1 MKDKNHDKLYLYPI
15 WVRIWH
21 LINAIMFLA
30 LVFTGLTLQYSSVDF
45 EIIKFNYSISI
56 HNYAGIIL
64 SIFFVFF
71 LFANRFTS
79 NGNYYQFHIKGLYDR
94 VMKQFMY
101 YSFGIFK
108 NEEKPFPIT
117 KERKFNPLQ
126 KLSYVLIMYFFVPI
140 IIITG
145 YLLLFPDIIP
155 KNILGFSGIHF
166 VDLIHII
173 LGFVLSIFIIVHV
186 YFCTIGKTPLSNFK
200 SMINGW
206 H

>member
-1 MKDKNHDKLYLYPI
+1 MKDKVYLYPI

-21 LINAIMFLA
+21 AFNALMFLA

-64 SIFFVFF
+64 SVLFVFF
-71 LFANRFTS
+71 LFGNRFTS
-79 NGNYYQFHIKGLYDR
+79 NGNYYQFHLKGMIDR

-108 NEEKPFPIT
+108 NEKAPFPIN
-117 KERKFNPLQ
+117 KDRKFNPLQ
-126 KLSYVLIMYFFVPI
+126 KLSYVIIMYFFVPFI
-140 IIITG
+140 IVTG

-155 KNILGFSGIHF
+155 KHIFGISGIHF
-166 VDLIHII
+166 IDLIHII
-173 LGFVLSIFIIVHV
+173 MGFALSIFIIIHV

>member
-1 MKDKNHDKLYLYPI
+1 MNEKVYLYPV

-21 LINAIMFLA
+21 IFNALLFLS
-30 LVFTGLTLQYSSVDF
+30 LVITGLTLQYSSTKY
-45 EIIKFNYSISI
+45 EIIPFNYSISI

-71 LFANRFTS
+71 VIGNRFTS
-79 NGNYYQFHIKGLYDR
+79 NGNYYQFPIRGMFDR
-94 VMKQFMY
+94 VMKQFRY

-108 NEEKPFPIT
+108 KEKAPFPIT

-126 KLSYVLIMYFFVPI
+126 KLSYVLIMYFFVPFI
-140 IIITG
+140 ILTG

-155 KNILGFSGIHF
+155 KRILGFSGIHF
-166 VDLIHII
+166 IDLIHII
-173 LGFVLSIFIIVHV
+173 MGFVLSIFIIIHI